1 MAQSPDDNQL
11 RRWLDQL
18 QSFLH
23 LVEQRVHVRR
33 VIVTVVFAGGTHP
46 VNDHGRRPHEAKE
59 LT

>member
-1 MAQSPDDNQL
+1 
-11 RRWLDQL
+11 
-18 QSFLH
+18 
-23 LVEQRVHVRR
+23 VRR